1 MPKKVYFVRLPIA
14 GIVSNYFLAEDE
26 KDAIRQALESEVF
39 GRIDTENNWELDE
52 LNVHQYLFQGNIDY
66 TSLSKASAKE
76 SDELDPEDFESTT
89 HQ

>member
-76 SDELDPEDFESTT
+76 SDELNPEDFESTT

>member
-52 LNVHQYLFQGNIDY
+52 LHTYKHLFQGNIDY
-66 TSLSKASAKE
+66 TNLAEASAKE
-76 SDELDPEDFESTT
+76 SDELNPEDLE
-89 HQ
+89 

>member
-1 MPKKVYFVRLPIA
+1 MPKKVYFVRLPIT

-52 LNVHQYLFQGNIDY
+52 LHTYKHLFQGNIDY
-66 TSLSKASAKE
+66 TNLAEASAEE
-76 SDELDPEDFESTT
+76 SDELDPEDLE
-89 HQ
+89 

>member
-52 LNVHQYLFQGNIDY
+52 LHTYKHLFQGNIDY
-66 TSLSKASAKE
+66 TNLAEASAEE
-76 SDELDPEDFESTT
+76 SDELDPEDLE
-89 HQ
+89 

>member
-76 SDELDPEDFESTT
+76 SDELKPEDFE
-89 HQ
+89 

>member
-39 GRIDTENNWELDE
+39 GRIDTKNNWELDE
-52 LNVHQYLFQGNIDY
+52 LHTYKHLFQGNIDY
-66 TSLSKASAKE
+66 TNLAEASAEE
-76 SDELDPEDFESTT
+76 SDELDPEDLE
-89 HQ
+89 